1 MAISKK
7 WCMACLAAI
16 GTLGFAS
23 GLAASAELAP
33 NEFTE
38 RSVPLAVIPERLER
52 KHRVS
57 LSAIGDV
64 LIHELVYEDARTG
77 NAYNF
82 EPMFDPIQD
91 FLETAD
97 VTIANSESIL
107 GGSDIGV
114 STYPS
119 FNSPFELGDAMKASG
134 VDAVSMANNHTLDR
148 GVKAIENAV
157 AYWQDIGIVSSGA
170 YLSAQQRADIPVLE
184 RNGISM
190 SFLSYTYGTNGIPT
204 PAGQPYLVN
213 RIDRELI
220 QQDLAA
226 ARSNSDVTVLSL
238 HFGNEYEAM
247 PTQEQM
253 ELARFAAEN
262 GADIILGHHPHVLQ
276 PPAWIDTAD
285 GRRSFVFYSLGNFL
299 SGQKG
304 VERRIGGIAHL
315 EIEKRITADGPSI
328 ALTNPAFTP
337 TFVQHQGY
345 QDYEVLLLKDISDEW
360 NENTK
365 AHLSTWLP
373 ELEFRE

>member
-1 MAISKK
+1 MS
-7 WCMACLAAI
+7 CLAAMGI
-16 GTLGFAS
+16 LSTSELP
-23 GLAASAELAP
+23 AAAEPAP
-33 NEFTE
+33 TEFTE
-38 RSVPLAVIPERLER
+38 RSMPLAVTPERLAR
-52 KHRVS
+52 KNRVS

-64 LIHELVYEDARTG
+64 LIHELVYEDAKTG
-77 NAYNF
+77 AAYNF
-82 EPMFDPIQD
+82 NSMFEPIQP

-97 VTIANSESIL
+97 VTIANSESII

-119 FNSPFELGDAMKASG
+119 FNSPFELGDAMKAAG
-134 VDAVSMANNHTLDR
+134 IDAVSMANNHTLDR

-157 AYWQDIGIVSSGA
+157 TYWRDIGVVSSGA

-184 RNGISM
+184 RNGITL

-204 PAGQPYLVN
+204 PARQPYLVN
-213 RIDRELI
+213 RIDREVI
-220 QQDLAA
+220 REDLAA
-226 ARSNSDVTVLSL
+226 ARKKSDVTVLSL
-238 HFGNEYEAM
+238 HFGNEYETM
-247 PTQEQM
+247 PTQEQL
-253 ELARFAAEN
+253 ELARFAADN

-315 EIEKRITADGPSI
+315 EIEKRITADGSNI
-328 ALTNPAFTP
+328 SLTNPAFTP
-337 TFVQHQGY
+337 TFVQHQRY
-345 QDYEVLLLKDISDEW
+345 EDYEVLLLKDISGEW
-360 NENTK
+360 NDHTK
-365 AHLSTWLP
+365 AHLATWIP

>member
-7 WCMACLAAI
+7 WCMTCLAAI
-16 GTLGFAS
+16 GILSTSELPV
-23 GLAASAELAP
+23 AAEPAP
-33 NEFTE
+33 TEFTE
-38 RSVPLAVIPERLER
+38 RSIPLAVTPERLAR
-52 KHRVS
+52 KNRVS

-64 LIHELVYEDARTG
+64 LIHELVYEDAKTG
-77 NAYNF
+77 AAYNF
-82 EPMFDPIQD
+82 DSMFEPIQP

-97 VTIANSESIL
+97 VTIANSESIV

-119 FNSPFELGDAMKASG
+119 FNSPFELGDAMKATG
-134 VDAVSMANNHTLDR
+134 IDAVSMANNHTLDR

-157 AYWQDIGIVSSGA
+157 TYWGNIGVVSSGA

-184 RNGISM
+184 RNGITL

-204 PAGQPYLVN
+204 PASQPYLVN

-220 QQDLAA
+220 REDLAA
-226 ARSNSDVTVLSL
+226 ARKKSDVTVLSL
-238 HFGNEYEAM
+238 HFGNEYEPM
-247 PTQEQM
+247 PTQEQLD
-253 ELARFAAEN
+253 LARFAADN

-315 EIEKRITADGPSI
+315 EIEKRVSVDGSSI
-328 ALTNPAFTP
+328 SLTNPAFTP

-345 QDYEVLLLKDISDEW
+345 EDYEVLLLKDISGEW
-360 NENTK
+360 NDNTK
-365 AHLSTWLP
+365 AHLATWIP

>member
-1 MAISKK
+1 MLISRK
-7 WCMACLAAI
+7 WCMSCLAAMGI
-16 GTLGFAS
+16 LSTSELP
-23 GLAASAELAP
+23 AAAEPAP
-33 NEFTE
+33 TEFTE
-38 RSVPLAVIPERLER
+38 RSMPLAVTPERLAR
-52 KHRVS
+52 KNRVS

-64 LIHELVYEDARTG
+64 LIHELVYEDAKTG
-77 NAYNF
+77 AAYNF
-82 EPMFDPIQD
+82 NSMFEPIQP

-97 VTIANSESIL
+97 VTIANSESII

-119 FNSPFELGDAMKASG
+119 FNSPFELGDAMKAAG
-134 VDAVSMANNHTLDR
+134 IDAVSMANNHTLDR

-157 AYWQDIGIVSSGA
+157 TYWRDIGVVSSGA

-184 RNGISM
+184 RNGITL

-204 PAGQPYLVN
+204 PARQPYLVN
-213 RIDRELI
+213 RIDREVI
-220 QQDLAA
+220 REDLAA
-226 ARSNSDVTVLSL
+226 ARKKSDVTVLSL
-238 HFGNEYEAM
+238 HFGNEYETM
-247 PTQEQM
+247 PTQEQL
-253 ELARFAAEN
+253 ELARFAADN

-315 EIEKRITADGPSI
+315 EIEKRITADGSNI
-328 ALTNPAFTP
+328 SLTNPAFTP
-337 TFVQHQGY
+337 TFVQHQRY
-345 QDYEVLLLKDISDEW
+345 EDYEVLLLKDISGEW
-360 NENTK
+360 NDHTK
-365 AHLSTWLP
+365 AHLATWIP

>member
-1 MAISKK
+1 MAISRK
-7 WCMACLAAI
+7 WCMTCLAAI
-16 GTLGFAS
+16 GILSTNALP
-23 GLAASAELAP
+23 AAAEPAP
-33 NEFTE
+33 TEFTE
-38 RSVPLAVIPERLER
+38 RSMPLAVTPERLAR
-52 KHRVS
+52 KNRVS

-64 LIHELVYEDARTG
+64 LIHELVYEDAKTST
-77 NAYNF
+77 AYNF
-82 EPMFDPIQD
+82 DSMFDPIQT

-97 VTIANSESIL
+97 VTIANSESII

-119 FNSPFELGDAMKASG
+119 FNSPFELGDAMKATG
-134 VDAVSMANNHTLDR
+134 IDAVSMANNHTLDR

-157 AYWQDIGIVSSGA
+157 TYWQDIGVVSSGA

-184 RNGISM
+184 RNGITL

-204 PAGQPYLVN
+204 PASQPYLVN

-220 QQDLAA
+220 REDLAA
-226 ARSNSDVTVLSL
+226 ARKKSDVTVLSL
-238 HFGNEYEAM
+238 HFGNEYETM
-247 PTQEQM
+247 PTQEQLD
-253 ELARFAAEN
+253 LARFAADS

-315 EIEKRITADGPSI
+315 EIEKRITADGSSI
-328 ALTNPAFTP
+328 SLTNPAFTP

-345 QDYEVLLLKDISDEW
+345 QDYKVLLLKDISDEW
-360 NENTK
+360 NDNTK
-365 AHLSTWLP
+365 AHLATWIP

>member
-7 WCMACLAAI
+7 WWLACLAAI
-16 GTLGFAS
+16 GTLGSAS

-64 LIHELVYEDARTG
+64 LIHELVYEDAKTG

-91 FLETAD
+91 FLKTAD

-157 AYWQDIGIVSSGA
+157 AYWRDIGIVSSGA

>member
-1 MAISKK
+1 M
-7 WCMACLAAI
+7 
-16 GTLGFAS
+16 
-23 GLAASAELAP
+23 
-33 NEFTE
+33 
-38 RSVPLAVIPERLER
+38 
-52 KHRVS
+52 S

-64 LIHELVYEDARTG
+64 LIHELVYEDAKTG
-77 NAYNF
+77 AAYNF
-82 EPMFDPIQD
+82 NSMFEPIQP

-97 VTIANSESIL
+97 VTIANSESII

-119 FNSPFELGDAMKASG
+119 FNSPFELGDAMKAAG
-134 VDAVSMANNHTLDR
+134 IDAVSMANNHTLDR

-157 AYWQDIGIVSSGA
+157 TYWRDIGVVSSGA

-184 RNGISM
+184 RNGITL

-204 PAGQPYLVN
+204 PARQPYLVN
-213 RIDRELI
+213 RIDREVI
-220 QQDLAA
+220 REDLAA
-226 ARSNSDVTVLSL
+226 ARKKSDVTVLSL
-238 HFGNEYEAM
+238 HFGNEYETM
-247 PTQEQM
+247 PTQEQL
-253 ELARFAAEN
+253 ELARFAADN

-315 EIEKRITADGPSI
+315 EIEKRITADGSNI
-328 ALTNPAFTP
+328 SLTNPAFTP
-337 TFVQHQGY
+337 TFVQHQRY
-345 QDYEVLLLKDISDEW
+345 EDYEVLLLKDISGEW
-360 NENTK
+360 NDHTK
-365 AHLSTWLP
+365 AHLATWIP

>member
-1 MAISKK
+1 MAISRK
-7 WCMACLAAI
+7 WCMTCLAAI
-16 GTLGFAS
+16 GILSTNELP
-23 GLAASAELAP
+23 AAAKP
-33 NEFTE
+33 PPTEFTE
-38 RSVPLAVIPERLER
+38 RSMPLAVTPERLTR
-52 KHRVS
+52 KNRVS

-64 LIHELVYEDARTG
+64 LIHELVYEDAKTST
-77 NAYNF
+77 AYNF
-82 EPMFDPIQD
+82 DSMFDPIQT

-97 VTIANSESIL
+97 VTIANSESII

-119 FNSPFELGDAMKASG
+119 FNSPFELGDAMKATG
-134 VDAVSMANNHTLDR
+134 IDAVSMANNHTLDR

-157 AYWQDIGIVSSGA
+157 TYWQDIGVVSSGA

-184 RNGISM
+184 RNGITL

-204 PAGQPYLVN
+204 PASQPYLVN

-220 QQDLAA
+220 REDLAA
-226 ARSNSDVTVLSL
+226 ARKKSDVTVLSL
-238 HFGNEYEAM
+238 HFGNEYETM
-247 PTQEQM
+247 PTQEQLD
-253 ELARFAAEN
+253 LARFAADS

-315 EIEKRITADGPSI
+315 EIEKRITADGSSI
-328 ALTNPAFTP
+328 SLTNPAFTP

-345 QDYEVLLLKDISDEW
+345 QDYKVLLLKDISDEW
-360 NENTK
+360 NDNTK
-365 AHLSTWLP
+365 AHLATWIP

>member
-1 MAISKK
+1 MAISRK
-7 WCMACLAAI
+7 WCMTCLAAI
-16 GTLGFAS
+16 GILSTNELP
-23 GLAASAELAP
+23 AAAKP
-33 NEFTE
+33 PPTEFTE
-38 RSVPLAVIPERLER
+38 RSMPLAVTPERLTR
-52 KHRVS
+52 KNRVS

-64 LIHELVYEDARTG
+64 LIHELVYEDAKIG
-77 NAYNF
+77 AAYNF
-82 EPMFDPIQD
+82 DSMFDPIQT

-97 VTIANSESIL
+97 VTIANSESII

-119 FNSPFELGDAMKASG
+119 FNSPFELGDAMKATG
-134 VDAVSMANNHTLDR
+134 IDAVSMANNHTLDR

-157 AYWQDIGIVSSGA
+157 TYWQDIGVVSSGA

-184 RNGISM
+184 RNGITL

-204 PAGQPYLVN
+204 PASQPYLVN

-220 QQDLAA
+220 REDLAA
-226 ARSNSDVTVLSL
+226 ARKKSDVTVLSL
-238 HFGNEYEAM
+238 HFGNEYETM
-247 PTQEQM
+247 PTQEQLD
-253 ELARFAAEN
+253 LARFAADS

-315 EIEKRITADGPSI
+315 EIEKRITADGSSI
-328 ALTNPAFTP
+328 SLTNPAFTP

-345 QDYEVLLLKDISDEW
+345 QDYKVLLLKDISDEW
-360 NENTK
+360 NDNTK
-365 AHLSTWLP
+365 AHLATWIP

>member
-1 MAISKK
+1 MAISRK
-7 WCMACLAAI
+7 WCMTCLAAI
-16 GTLGFAS
+16 GILSTNALP
-23 GLAASAELAP
+23 AAAEPAP
-33 NEFTE
+33 TEFTE
-38 RSVPLAVIPERLER
+38 RSMPLAVTPERLAREN
-52 KHRVS
+52 HVS

-64 LIHELVYEDARTG
+64 LIHELVYEDAKIG
-77 NAYNF
+77 AAYNF
-82 EPMFDPIQD
+82 DSMFEPIQP

-97 VTIANSESIL
+97 VTIANSESII
-107 GGSDIGV
+107 GGSEIGV

-119 FNSPFELGDAMKASG
+119 FNSPFELGDAMKATG
-134 VDAVSMANNHTLDR
+134 IDAVSMANNHTLDR

-157 AYWQDIGIVSSGA
+157 TYWRDIGVVSSGA
-170 YLSAQQRADIPVLE
+170 YLSAQQRADIPVLD
-184 RNGISM
+184 RNGITL

-204 PAGQPYLVN
+204 PASQPYLVN

-220 QQDLAA
+220 REDLAA
-226 ARSNSDVTVLSL
+226 ARKKSDVTVLSL
-238 HFGNEYEAM
+238 HFGNEYETM
-247 PTQEQM
+247 PTQEQLD
-253 ELARFAAEN
+253 LARFAADN

-315 EIEKRITADGPSI
+315 EIEKRITADGSSI
-328 ALTNPAFTP
+328 SLTNPAFTP

-345 QDYEVLLLKDISDEW
+345 EDYKVLLLKDISDEW
-360 NENTK
+360 NDNTK
-365 AHLSTWLP
+365 AHLATWIP